1 MGEIEVFIDFFARN
15 SLTSFFLLCRIVMS
29 VVYSSYILFLG
40 SKYLAE
46 GAGWQG
52 AQGMS
57 FICWDFDEENDGVAL
72 CADLI
77 EARELADFHRIN
89 LCFKVGYMGFER

>member
-1 MGEIEVFIDFFARN
+1 ML
-15 SLTSFFLLCRIVMS
+15 SRIVMS

-57 FICWDFDEENDGVAL
+57 FICWDFDEEDSRVAL
-72 CADLI
+72 CADLMK
-77 EARELADFHRIN
+77 ARELADFHRIN
-89 LCFKVGYMGFER
+89 FALGVVCGLM